1 MNFFLLFTF
10 LLINFCYFTNGEK
23 ATIEQCDTVMDADY
37 KADCKC
43 LTDFPTCIKSLLAE
57 GKCTKENYPSSN
69 FIEKPCSN
77 VYSKC
82 SAAKNGCE
90 TGICACF
97 DSIVDCLFKNTCQ
110 PIQKLTGSSAAVKR
124 VRASDTAF
132 GFNNLFD
139 AHFEKIE

>member
-1 MNFFLLFTF
+1 
-10 LLINFCYFTNGEK
+10 
-23 ATIEQCDTVMDADY
+23 MDADY
-37 KADCKC
+37 KADCKNFKFQFLLFYIFIFDIFVC
-43 LTDFPTCIKSLLAE
+43 LTDFPTCIKSLITE

-97 DSIVDCLFKNTCQ
+97 DLIVDCLFKNTCQ

-124 VRASDTAF
+124 TYIFNFNLGVRASDTAF